1 MVNNAI
7 PGGERVGLHR
17 ICAVLQRSD
26 PAASHAR
33 KEIVKKRLVR
43 RRVYVADYMSHD
55 KPPGHEKR
63 TAHGCGRLCVFIVV
77 G

>member
-43 RRVYVADYMSHD
+43 RVYVADYMSHD
-55 KPPGHEKR
+55 NLHATRK
-63 TAHGCGRLCVFIVV
+63 TRLWSVDGSVFS
-77 G
+77 